1 MQLVVALVLLIAGI
15 LLGAFVTR
23 SRREGLGL
31 PLLLAGGWLAIAFA
45 AGDDPGGD
53 PGGDNYLLAATGLVA
68 LIPLAG
74 GGNSSDASRAWTAR
88 LAAAGTAILLLAL
101 FHPDALTGAVAI
113 VGFIAVAIAMVAF
126 IAAGTETNRV
136 AGVSGAQLACV
147 LLGVAALGIDRLL
160 WGAAINLP
168 VLMAGLLLGMLIM
181 SVGGKTMPAAAQD
194 ATSVLTAWLLGD
206 LALQGHWVPAAI
218 LAAPAALEIIIWL
231 ATAANA
237 DRGPDRKEEDR
248 PHGLYVEAA
257 SRGREPRRMLMATFL
272 AGIVTIVL
280 ALGAARGE
288 TMAALAGT
296 LALMW
301 MLQRYL
307 WRLMPEKRRT

>member
-1 MQLVVALVLLIAGI
+1 MPI
-15 LLGAFVTR
+15 
-23 SRREGLGL
+23 
-31 PLLLAGGWLAIAFA
+31 LLAGGWFAIVFA
-45 AGDDPGGD
+45 PGND
-53 PGGDNYLLAATGLVA
+53 SDLLATTGLVA

-74 GGNSSDASRAWTAR
+74 GSDPDAARAWTTR
-88 LAAAGTAILLLAL
+88 LAAAGVAILLLAL
-101 FHPDALTGAVAI
+101 FHANALTGTGGIAAFI
-113 VGFIAVAIAMVAF
+113 VVSVAMVAF
-126 IAAGTETNRV
+126 VAAGTETNRV
-136 AGVSGAQLACV
+136 AGVSGAQLVCV
-147 LLGVAALGIDRLL
+147 LLGVVAIGFDRLF

-168 VLMAGLLLGMLIM
+168 TLMAGLMLGMLM
-181 SVGGKTMPAAAQD
+181 MGKSFGSKTMQGATQD
-194 ATSVLTAWLLGD
+194 AISVLTAWLLGD
-206 LALQGHWVPAAI
+206 LALRGQWVPAAI
-218 LAAPAALEIIIWL
+218 LAAPAALEIIMWL

-257 SRGREPRRMLMATFL
+257 SRGRDPRRMLMATLL
-272 AGIVTIVL
+272 AGTVAIVL

-307 WRLMPEKRRT
+307 WRLMPEKRRV

>member
-1 MQLVVALVLLIAGI
+1 MQLVAVLVLLIAGI
-15 LLGAFVTR
+15 LVGAIVTR

-31 PLLLAGGWLAIAFA
+31 PILLAGGWFAIAFA
-45 AGDDPGGD
+45 A
-53 PGGDNYLLAATGLVA
+53 GGDNYLLAATGLVA
-68 LIPLAG
+68 LIPLT
-74 GGNSSDASRAWTAR
+74 GGNDPDASRAWTGR
-88 LAAAGTAILLLAL
+88 LAAAGAAILLLAL
-101 FHPDALTGAVAI
+101 FHADALTGTVGIAAFIVVAV
-113 VGFIAVAIAMVAF
+113 AMVAF
-126 IAAGTETNRV
+126 LAAGTETNRV
-136 AGVSGAQLACV
+136 AGVSGAQLAFV
-147 LLGVAALGIDRLL
+147 LLGIAALGIDRLL
-160 WGAAINLP
+160 WGALINLP
-168 VLMAGLLLGMLIM
+168 AVMAGLLLGMLIM
-181 SVGGKTMPAAAQD
+181 SVGSRTMPAAAQD
-194 ATSVLTAWLLGD
+194 AAAVLTAWLLGD

-218 LAAPAALEIIIWL
+218 LAAPAALEIVIWL
-231 ATAANA
+231 TTAANA

-257 SRGREPRRMLMATFL
+257 SRGREPRRMLMATLL
-272 AGIVTIVL
+272 AGTVTIVL